1 MRDFY
6 NRISKRLDDIDFEA
20 VYPGFHRFPFA
31 LYDDKTVWLSDRE
44 IEQKGFFGN
53 TAIEFE
59 GKYMAIWNVK
69 EDINTVDIDIFTS
82 NIVHEMFHAFQKE
95 QNMNGEAP
103 SDMKLL
109 MYPEDTVNYIVKQQE
124 NVMIAD
130 AFDALPEK
138 RADLYHAVISGREL
152 RKKQIGEFMDQE
164 LLIEKWEGV
173 AESCKMLALKQLS
186 QEKYEK
192 VLKDYQ
198 DIVRRGDLLLDIRKN
213 AYYTGTLMRLLGDE
227 VAGKESSVNRKIA
240 DTLDNKK
247 ALIEKFM
254 SGERTRT
261 EAPGMICGYDPMNQ
275 IRLGDKL
282 LAKHFLIIQVGEKQE
297 TLVGETLVEMKEGS
311 LFETV
316 AYWR

>member
-59 GKYMAIWNVK
+59 GKHMAIWNVQ

-130 AFDALPEK
+130 AFDASPEK
-138 RADLYHAVISGREL
+138 RADLYHAVNSSREL

-240 DTLDNKK
+240 DTLENKK